1 MSATNDAVFHRRN
14 KQIQDAIDG
23 QNLKQALQLIEKRM
37 KKGEDSRF
45 LKVKHPLSP
54 LGFIGATQR
63 SVSLFRLFPS
73 NAWKAEILYRHADDA
88 HRQRGLTETLEL
100 CKLEPPTTDLDT
112 LEILQE
118 TLQKIGGQED
128 TMRSL
133 WEKAAK
139 AKPQDLE
146 VQLRWFSYAFEA
158 DDWKSAQKAAMSLQ
172 SNFPKT
178 RKYYFWAI
186 FLSYLVAVDKNSSE
200 AERKLFGTLAYRMA
214 SKAADSVP
222 ADPKELLSTPR
233 AIQNAEELLLL
244 IKICES
250 QGRHSE
256 VVKLLDS
263 QNLGLS
269 SRIVQNDWP
278 FVGEKLSGLE
288 KAEMWAEGLSYARD
302 LLAIPTNE
310 SEEKTL
316 QERDDWA
323 VWSLLIHSVQ
333 NIKNAETT
341 AETRK
346 FIDEFIKAVPR
357 SRNAQLARLD
367 LIDWS
372 FKSGSLKSHELIT
385 ACQEYFD
392 RNKTKLYCFVDLR
405 KYLSDLDKASLT
417 EFIQYASRTEGIQ
430 GDENDPFKDVPA
442 INALKLEYCF
452 LLSADEANAT
462 QPKVE
467 DYVSRCLQI
476 FRSAKRP
483 ERTAAGSTIESQPSD
498 DLCLLAAM
506 SLIRFSGGWTNEKPD
521 QVPDTSLIRAA
532 GILERLLLDSPHN
545 YNALLLLVRIY
556 LRLGAGSLALRTFSK
571 LSVKQ
576 LQYETVAHN
585 LFTRLATI
593 HPHSAPPVEGAEYK
607 DFYPQSA
614 FVQALNFYRTA
625 DVTTVRN
632 RTNGL
637 EYGSYA
643 NVEGTI
649 DLQRRLKHSICRKMW
664 ALDVK
669 RLQRL
674 AGGDNMGRYSDLA
687 RETSPT
693 VDQRV
698 FDAFMNC
705 EAPGQTTFEERVR
718 LGPLPKEHWVKSAQ
732 LTDQLFELLKNL
744 AAQKPVSAEFDV
756 PSLDDLL
763 SSDPESEMTA
773 PEIESV
779 KLHVNLLKVAKLL
792 SGSKSVN
799 PEEVDICLS
808 HVEQWLESRSKD
820 FALDSA
826 KLSPVMLRT
835 AVFLRPESPSAP
847 SWKYLHDTFLVLESL
862 KALSFVYTIA
872 SRKGPKTAK
881 LPKDRVEK
889 LGGLIGEVYD
899 SVRAN
904 IRALKSRVS
913 EPGMLGSLVDLVL
926 AGGQQ
931 LRTELEKT
939 LDMPAVELVCDTIVK
954 IFECSPRAKIW
965 DKTLKGHCININIPI
980 IVTSSINVASDFL
993 ILVLPIVSVWRL
1005 QMRDSKKLGTS
1016 MIFAAGIFI
1025 MRLVVSVQNR
1035 TVEDKTYD
1043 WFPEFLWTSA
1053 EVTSGIIA
1061 SCMPAL
1067 PTFFRHFFKRACA
1080 LISNLTTSYSSR
1092 SAKRAIEV
1100 ISWPTSWSV
1109 RQKKQSSGGHSMT
1122 ELCQSTNCELDD
1134 IEQQPEEHTG
1144 RIFSGASYTTAGAQ
1158 VGILEL
1164 PNVAS
1169 GSYTFES
1176 RGAGLGPNY
1185 RSGILKTVEVDVASQ
1200 RG

>member
-45 LKVKHPLSP
+45 LK
-54 LGFIGATQR
+54 
-63 SVSLFRLFPS
+63 
-73 NAWKAEILYRHADDA
+73 AWKAEILYRHADDA
-88 HRQRGLTETLEL
+88 HRQRGLAETLEL

-146 VQLRWFSYAFEA
+146 VQLRWFSYAFEG

-256 VVKLLDS
+256 VVKLLAS
-263 QNLGLS
+263 HNVGLS

-323 VWSLLIHSVQ
+323 VWSLLVHSVQ
-333 NIKNAETT
+333 NIKNTETT
-341 AETRK
+341 AEIRK

-367 LIDWS
+367 LIHWS
-372 FKSGSLKSHELIT
+372 FKSGSLKSDELIT

-405 KYLSDLDKASLT
+405 KYLSDLDKGSLT
-417 EFIQYASRTEGIQ
+417 EFIQYASRTNGIQ
-430 GDENDPFKDVPA
+430 GDMKENDPFKDVPA

-467 DYVSRCLQI
+467 DFVSRCLQI
-476 FRSAKRP
+476 FRGAKRP

-506 SLIRFSGGWTNEKPD
+506 SLIRFSGGWINGKPD
-521 QVPDTSLIRAA
+521 QIPDTSLIRAA

-607 DFYPQSA
+607 DFHPQSA

-637 EYGSYA
+637 EYGSYV

-669 RLQRL
+669 RIQRL

-705 EAPGQTTFEERVR
+705 EAPGQATFEERVR
-718 LGPLPKEHWVKSAQ
+718 LGPLPKERWVKSAQ
-732 LTDQLFELLKNL
+732 LTDQLFDLLKNL
-744 AAQKPVSAEFDV
+744 AAQKPVSSDFDV

-763 SSDPESEMTA
+763 GSDAESEMTA
-773 PEIESV
+773 SEIESV
-779 KLHVNLLKVAKLL
+779 KLHLNLLKVAKLL
-792 SGSKSVN
+792 SGSKSVSS
-799 PEEVDICLS
+799 EEVDACLS
-808 HVEQWLESRSKD
+808 QVEQWLELTSKD
-820 FALDSA
+820 FALDGA
-826 KLSPVMLRT
+826 KLSPVVSRT
-835 AVFLRPESPSAP
+835 AVFLKPETPSAP
-847 SWKYLHDTFLVLESL
+847 SWKYLHDAFLVLECL
-862 KALSFVYTIA
+862 KALSFIYTIA
-872 SRKGPKTAK
+872 SKKGSKTAK

-889 LGGLIGEVYD
+889 LAGLIGEAYE
-899 SVRAN
+899 SARAN
-904 IRALKSRVS
+904 IRALKSRIS

-939 LDMPAVELVCDTIVK
+939 LDMPALELVCGELMESWEGSLDGALSVK
-954 IFECSPRAKIW
+954 
-965 DKTLKGHCININIPI
+965 L
-980 IVTSSINVASDFL
+980 
-993 ILVLPIVSVWRL
+993 
-1005 QMRDSKKLGTS
+1005 
-1016 MIFAAGIFI
+1016 
-1025 MRLVVSVQNR
+1025 
-1035 TVEDKTYD
+1035 
-1043 WFPEFLWTSA
+1043 
-1053 EVTSGIIA
+1053 
-1061 SCMPAL
+1061 
-1067 PTFFRHFFKRACA
+1067 
-1080 LISNLTTSYSSR
+1080 
-1092 SAKRAIEV
+1092 
-1100 ISWPTSWSV
+1100 
-1109 RQKKQSSGGHSMT
+1109 
-1122 ELCQSTNCELDD
+1122 
-1134 IEQQPEEHTG
+1134 
-1144 RIFSGASYTTAGAQ
+1144 
-1158 VGILEL
+1158 
-1164 PNVAS
+1164 
-1169 GSYTFES
+1169 
-1176 RGAGLGPNY
+1176 
-1185 RSGILKTVEVDVASQ
+1185 
-1200 RG
+1200 